1 MEKPIYMRG
10 IYAIGI
16 IFAIMAIIYC
26 SGCLETTYGIENIKL
41 LQDSKGEYWLLWEMS
56 TDEPVTYT
64 IWMSKSQD
72 GVNWS
77 NPEMFASYHSSF
89 PSIIEDRNGIYRI
102 VWVYNGFNDSD
113 SGIWMAYSKDG
124 INWNTSKIIR
134 SGGVDEDM
142 RGVEGDM
149 TIVGLVYRIDDL
161 KIVEE
166 PNGILRIFWATSEG
180 GGDNYTVSYL
190 QSQDGVNW
198 SLPKRAT
205 SDDMQDYRKMEN
217 CMVPEKPVFP
227 IYDVIQNQEGKCMRV
242 GGDILEIFV
251 TYSED
256 GINWGNISH
265 IFTASKAYEKE
276 PLIKI

>member
-1 MEKPIYMRG
+1 MRG

-72 GVNWS
+72 GINWS
-77 NPEMFASYHSSF
+77 DPKLFASYHSSN
-89 PSIIEDRNGIYRI
+89 PSMIEDSSGTYRI
-102 VWVYNGFNDSD
+102 VWAYEIGNGSID
-113 SGIWMAYSKDG
+113 GIWMAYSKDG
-124 INWNTSKIIR
+124 INWNNVKIINN
-134 SGGVDEDM
+134 SECINEDM
-142 RGVEGDM
+142 IVNGLGGTIEG
-149 TIVGLVYRIDDL
+149 L
-161 KIVEE
+161 KIFEE
-166 PNGILRIFWATSEG
+166 SNSTSLRVFWAKSS
-180 GGDNYTVSYL
+180 GDGNYTVSYI
-190 QSQDGVNW
+190 QSQNGMNW

-227 IYDVIQNQEGKCMRV
+227 IYDVVQNQEGKCMRV
-242 GGDILEIFV
+242 DGDNLEIFV

-265 IFTASKAYEKE
+265 ILTASKAYEKE